1 MTEPLLS
8 APIRVLLVEDNPG
21 DADLTRDSL
30 ESGKLMLHIDVA
42 ADGEEAL
49 DYLLRKGRHAAAALP
64 DLIIL
69 DINLPKMDG
78 HQVLAELSRHQHLS
92 TIPVIMLTSSNSERD
107 ITQSYELG
115 ANYYVSK
122 PLDLAAFQSIV
133 RSIEGFWFT
142 VAKLP

>member
-1 MTEPLLS
+1 MTEPLLC

-30 ESGKLMLHIDVA
+30 ESGKLMLHVDVA

-78 HQVLAELSRHQHLS
+78 HQVLAELRGHQHLS
-92 TIPVIMLTSSNSERD
+92 TIPVVMLTSSDSERD

-122 PLDLAAFQSIV
+122 PLDLAAFQSIM

>member
-1 MTEPLLS
+1 MTEPLLC

-30 ESGKLMLHIDVA
+30 ESGKLMLHVDVA
-42 ADGEEAL
+42 VDGEEAL
-49 DYLLRKGRHAAAALP
+49 DYLLRKGRHAAAAPP

-78 HQVLAELSRHQHLS
+78 HQVLAELRRHQHLS
-92 TIPVIMLTSSNSERD
+92 TIPVIMLTSSEAERD

-115 ANYYVSK
+115 ANCYVSK

>member
-1 MTEPLLS
+1 MTEPLLG

-30 ESGKLMLHIDVA
+30 ESGKVMLDVDVA
-42 ADGEEAL
+42 ADGEEAM
-49 DYLLRKGRHAAAALP
+49 DYLLQRGRHAAAVFP

-78 HQVLAELSRHQHLS
+78 HQVLAELRRHQHLS
-92 TIPVIMLTSSNSERD
+92 AIPVIMLTSSDSERD
-107 ITQSYELG
+107 ISKSYELG
-115 ANYYVSK
+115 ANCYVRK
-122 PLDLAAFQSIV
+122 PLDLVAFQSIV

-142 VAKLP
+142 VVKLP